1 MRGAVAKPG
10 VYELPEK
17 SRVFQAV
24 EAAGGL
30 LPEALERLINQAAE
44 LTDGQQ
50 VYIPFEGEETEGGQA
65 PLQETDDRVN
75 INTAGPEEL
84 KTLPGIG
91 EARAADIIAYRE
103 AKGGFS
109 SIEEIMQVSGIK
121 DAMFQKIR
129 DKIKV

>member
-1 MRGAVAKPG
+1 M
-10 VYELPEK
+10 
-17 SRVFQAV
+17 
-24 EAAGGL
+24 
-30 LPEALERLINQAAE
+30 
-44 LTDGQQ
+44 
-50 VYIPFEGEETEGGQA
+50 
-65 PLQETDDRVN
+65 
-75 INTAGPEEL
+75 

>member
-1 MRGAVAKPG
+1 MKGRRQK
-10 VYELPEK
+10 
-17 SRVFQAV
+17 
-24 EAAGGL
+24 EAR
-30 LPEALERLINQAAE
+30 RL
-44 LTDGQQ
+44 
-50 VYIPFEGEETEGGQA
+50 
-65 PLQETDDRVN
+65 LQETDDRVN